1 MLVRHRMRQ
10 HPVTV
15 SPQDTLTT
23 AQEKMTVGHFRRLP
37 VVHDGA
43 LVGILTDRDVRRHV
57 GVEERMRVGAAM
69 TETPLTVSPLMTV
82 EEAVQLMLKH
92 QISGLP
98 VVENGKV
105 AGIIITSDVL
115 QAFLEM
121 TGAST
126 QGSARIDLLRTEK
139 GGNLAEAATL
149 INGIAEKCWEWGRI
163 GTRGASNSFSICVC
177 EAWAL
182 RRPQQHY
189 RTRDILSSAYI
200 EWRTVA

>member
-1 MLVRHRMRQ
+1 MLVRHRMTQ

-15 SPQDTLTT
+15 SPQDTLAT
-23 AQEKMTVGHFRRLP
+23 AQEKMTAGHFRRLP

-57 GVEERMRVGAAM
+57 GVEERTRVRAAM
-69 TETPLTVSPLMTV
+69 TETPLTVSPLTTV

-105 AGIIITSDVL
+105 VGIITTSDVL

-126 QGSARIDLLRTEK
+126 PGSVRIDLLQTEK
-139 GGNLAEAATL
+139 GGDLAEAATL
-149 INGIAEKCWEWGRI
+149 VNGIGGEVLGV
-163 GTRGASNSFSICVC
+163 GTYRDPWSEQPIFYLRLRGIDAAAAS
-177 EAWAL
+177 AAL
-182 RRPQQHY
+182 QNKGY
-189 RTRDILSSAYI
+189 TVLS
-200 EWRTVA
+200 VH

>member
-1 MLVRHRMRQ
+1 MLVRHRMTQ

-15 SPQDTLTT
+15 SPQDTLAT
-23 AQEKMTVGHFRRLP
+23 AQEKMTAGHFRRLP

-57 GVEERMRVGAAM
+57 GVEERTRVGAAM
-69 TETPLTVSPLMTV
+69 TETPLTVSPLTTV

-105 AGIIITSDVL
+105 AGIITTSDVL

-126 QGSARIDLLRTEK
+126 QDSVRIDLLRTEK
-139 GGNLAEAATL
+139 GGDLAEAATL
-149 INGIAEKCWEWGRI
+149 INGIGGEVLGV
-163 GTRGASNSFSICVC
+163 GTYRDPWSEQPIFYLRLRGIDAAAASAALQNKGYTVFSV
-177 EAWAL
+177 
-182 RRPQQHY
+182 H
-189 RTRDILSSAYI
+189 
-200 EWRTVA
+200 